1 MNQALRA
8 QAVVG
13 PRGRRTAQT
22 LAAAVVLAATG
33 GLLTVTAGTAEAAV
47 TCTSPAFKR
56 TFYANTMFSGTPK
69 KTDCDSVIDQNWGTG
84 APATGLPADYFGVR
98 WTVTRDFGS
107 GGPFQFAAEARDG
120 IRVYLDGVRKIDL
133 WKNVSTTQA
142 KTANVTVPSG
152 SHTLRIDYVNWTGAA
167 NVKFTYTPRT
177 SADTDK
183 VKPLTP
189 TGTSLSYSSYS
200 AKFSWAANKEMDLA
214 GYRVYRS
221 TGKPVAVTAANLVS
235 GSAPVSGAGYRE
247 ALPQTGDWYY
257 YVVTAVDTHGNE
269 SAPSGTTNEFMTQ
282 DRTPPAETALNARA
296 EESEAGITLTWDASE
311 ATSEDFVGYRVYRSS
326 APRTEGKPRELVGE
340 HVQGTSFTDRAATP
354 GTTYHYWVVAADEA
368 GCQGTP
374 SVDME
379 MHVQGNTT
387 APPAVSGVT
396 VTPGKNGVSL
406 SWDASDDPGLD
417 HYKILRG
424 TLVDGQWTYQPLLNP
439 GNFQP
444 WEFTVTQHH
453 DLTPADGEQ
462 VRYAVVAVDQYGN
475 ALTPDGGATT
485 AEVTEVDLRPD
496 ADATPAATGAPLTS
510 LGAHSYGDHGWVGW
524 ILSPEADG
532 SGRKATGF
540 HVYRWNPDT
549 RVFDKLTATPVPRE
563 DSGYWDTAMPQG
575 TTSFYRV
582 TVVLSDGTE
591 TGATQTAVAAD

>member
-47 TCTSPAFKR
+47 TCTSPAFTR
-56 TFYANTMFSGTPK
+56 TFYASTTFSGTPK

-120 IRVYLDGVRKIDL
+120 LRVYLDGVRKIDL

-142 KTANVTVPSG
+142 KTAHVTVPSG

-214 GYRVYRS
+214 GYRVYRRLKGASYPSKPLATTTSTSYTDTTLPKTGATYYYEVRAFDKAGNESAGTADISLTTADETAPAAPKGVEKNWGMGNVENVSLFWDGNTEPDLAGYRVYRS

-247 ALPQTGDWYY
+247 ALPQTGD
-257 YVVTAVDTHGNE
+257 
-269 SAPSGTTNEFMTQ
+269 
-282 DRTPPAETALNARA
+282 
-296 EESEAGITLTWDASE
+296 
-311 ATSEDFVGYRVYRSS
+311 
-326 APRTEGKPRELVGE
+326 
-340 HVQGTSFTDRAATP
+340 
-354 GTTYHYWVVAADEA
+354 
-368 GCQGTP
+368 
-374 SVDME
+374 
-379 MHVQGNTT
+379 
-387 APPAVSGVT
+387 
-396 VTPGKNGVSL
+396 
-406 SWDASDDPGLD
+406 
-417 HYKILRG
+417 
-424 TLVDGQWTYQPLLNP
+424 
-439 GNFQP
+439 
-444 WEFTVTQHH
+444 
-453 DLTPADGEQ
+453 
-462 VRYAVVAVDQYGN
+462 
-475 ALTPDGGATT
+475 
-485 AEVTEVDLRPD
+485 
-496 ADATPAATGAPLTS
+496 
-510 LGAHSYGDHGWVGW
+510 
-524 ILSPEADG
+524 
-532 SGRKATGF
+532 
-540 HVYRWNPDT
+540 
-549 RVFDKLTATPVPRE
+549 
-563 DSGYWDTAMPQG
+563 
-575 TTSFYRV
+575 
-582 TVVLSDGTE
+582 
-591 TGATQTAVAAD
+591 